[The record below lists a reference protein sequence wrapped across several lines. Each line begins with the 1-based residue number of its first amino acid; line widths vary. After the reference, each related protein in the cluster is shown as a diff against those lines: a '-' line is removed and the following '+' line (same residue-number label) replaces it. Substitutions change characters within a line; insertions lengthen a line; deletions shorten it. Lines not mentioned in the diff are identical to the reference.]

1 MEDIF
6 QILIF
11 VAFAV
16 LSFIPQL
23 IKGKK
28 EPKVPSGTSQEMLEE
43 VFPEINEGKEIWM
56 KESLEKT
63 IIRENKP
70 LKKER
75 VQTVLKES
83 SHASQPSS
91 SPMKDKKIRIN
102 NREEAKRAFIY
113 SEIFNRKY

>member
-43 VFPEINEGKEIWM
+43 VFPEMNEEKEIWM
-56 KESLEKT
+56 EECQEKT

-70 LKKER
+70 LKKGKYFNKYFLEYLMPK
-75 VQTVLKES
+75 QLAKCYTPATLGCKLK
-83 SHASQPSS
+83 PGT
-91 SPMKDKKIRIN
+91 N
-102 NREEAKRAFIY
+102 
-113 SEIFNRKY
+113 

>member
-43 VFPEINEGKEIWM
+43 VCPEIWM
-56 KESLEKT
+56 EECQEKT
-63 IIRENKP
+63 IIRESKP
-70 LKKER
+70 LKQER

-91 SPMKDKKIRIN
+91 SPMKDKKIRLN
-102 NREEAKRAFIY
+102 NKEEAKRAFIY

>member
-1 MEDIF
+1 MLQYSGMSKMVSVIELME
-6 QILIF
+6 
-11 VAFAV
+11 
-16 LSFIPQL
+16 
-23 IKGKK
+23 
-28 EPKVPSGTSQEMLEE
+28 ESQ
-43 VFPEINEGKEIWM
+43 
-56 KESLEKT
+56 EKT

>member
-16 LSFIPQL
+16 LSLIPQL

-43 VFPEINEGKEIWM
+43 VLNSAVKKVINEGH
-56 KESLEKT
+56 L
-63 IIRENKP
+63 
-70 LKKER
+70 
-75 VQTVLKES
+75 
-83 SHASQPSS
+83 
-91 SPMKDKKIRIN
+91 
-102 NREEAKRAFIY
+102 
-113 SEIFNRKY
+113 